1 MNARDHDQRDGRHHD
16 HQPDRGDA
24 HDRQTVISF
33 VISMLRPHSHDHA
46 HLVDDTLTES
56 RAGTRALAIS
66 LIGLLITA
74 LIQVAVFALSGSV
87 GVLADTI
94 HNFADAFTAVP
105 IGLAFVVARRAPTRR
120 YPYGYGRAEDL
131 AGLAVIVVMA
141 ASAVAVAW
149 QSINRLV
156 HPHPISDLGWV
167 ALAGLVGF
175 VGNELAARYRIVVGR
190 DIGSAALV
198 ADGYHART
206 DGFTSLAVV
215 AGAIG
220 VALGAPRADP
230 IAGLAITVAILAV
243 LRGAGRDVFR
253 RLMDAV
259 NPELIDQVERQAGN
273 VHGVQRVDHVRV
285 RWVGHE
291 LRAELNVTVGRHLR
305 IFEAHD
311 VAEAVRH
318 ALLHNVRRLTDATI
332 HTDPDT
338 GEGPD
343 PHGTTAHHYNR
354 QPSTCPTERGD

>member
-1 MNARDHDQRDGRHHD
+1 MSAQDHHRDGRHHD
-16 HQPDRGDA
+16 HHHGQGDA
-24 HDRQTVISF
+24 HDRQALINF

-46 HLVDDTLTES
+46 HVVDDTLTES

-66 LIGLLITA
+66 LIGLLLTA
-74 LIQVAVFALSGSV
+74 LIQAAVFALSGSV
-87 GVLADTI
+87 GLLADTI
-94 HNFADAFTAVP
+94 HNLADAFTALP
-105 IGLAFVVARRAPTRR
+105 IGLAFVVGRRAPTRR
-120 YPYGYGRAEDL
+120 YTYGYGRAEDL
-131 AGLAVIVVMA
+131 AGLAVVVVIA

-149 QSINRLV
+149 QSINRLI
-156 HPHPISDLGWV
+156 HPRPISDLGWV
-167 ALAGLVGF
+167 AVAGVVGF
-175 VGNELAARYRIVVGR
+175 AGNELAARYRIRVGR

-220 VALGAPRADP
+220 VALGVPRADP
-230 IAGLAITVAILAV
+230 IVGLAIAVAILVV

-259 NPELIDQVERQAGN
+259 NPELIDQVERQAGA
-273 VHGVQRVDHVRV
+273 VHGVQRVDQVRV

-291 LRAELNVTVGRHLR
+291 LRAEMNVTVGRHLQL
-305 IFEAHD
+305 FEAHE
-311 VAEAVRH
+311 VAETVRH

-338 GEGPD
+338 GDGPD
-343 PHGTTAHHYNR
+343 PHEVTAHHYNR
-354 QPSTCPTERGD
+354 